1 MKPLAPDEKLVPVMV
16 YTQNML
22 VHGEYVAKESV
33 RVSILLRTQGV
44 PNYLHLHKAHVI
56 VFGGTPPKSLSYS
69 EIFVPTP
76 SMIAFHIVPPAQDQ
90 MDYDASEANR
100 VMQPMDMQVGTFT
113 FKGHVRMSAAT
124 EVSVAMEVMR
134 ISWLSI
140 YNTQITNPYLPQFN
154 LQVPLLVI
162 KPEMVSV
169 ALTQ

>member
-1 MKPLAPDEKLVPVMV
+1 MKPLAADEKIVPVML

-44 PNYLHLHKAHVI
+44 PNYLRLQKAHAI
-56 VFGGTPPKSLSYS
+56 IFGGTPPKSVSFS

-76 SMIAFHIVPPAQDQ
+76 SVIAFHMVPPAQDI

-100 VMQPMDMQVGTFT
+100 VMQPMDMLVGTFH
-113 FKGHVRMSAAT
+113 FKGHIRMSAAT
-124 EVSVAMEVMR
+124 EVGVTLEVMR

-162 KPEMVSV
+162 KPEMVSM
-169 ALTQ
+169 ALT